1 MVVTLALA
9 LALALGFGFGVVV
22 DGGVVRSMI
31 LIGVV
36 GGVFF
41 FVGSVFFCSDLGCVV
56 IVGVL
61 RLGVPQGEE
70 RDSDRPLRGAC
81 GGLKRLR

>member
-1 MVVTLALA
+1 M
-9 LALALGFGFGVVV
+9 ALALGLGFGLGVVV

-41 FVGSVFFCSDLGCVV
+41 FVGSVFLCRDLGCVV
-56 IVGVL
+56 IVGVFM
-61 RLGVPQGEE
+61 LGVPQGEE
-70 RDSDRPLRGAC
+70 GDSDRPLRGAC